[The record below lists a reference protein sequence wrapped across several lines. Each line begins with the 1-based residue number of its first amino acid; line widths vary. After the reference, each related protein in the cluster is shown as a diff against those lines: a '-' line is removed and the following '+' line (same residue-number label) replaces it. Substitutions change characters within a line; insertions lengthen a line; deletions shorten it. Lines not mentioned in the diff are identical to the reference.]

1 MNQTPQRKATEEKR
15 WVSGGLPQLQLIQAG
30 HGRPLSS
37 RCEGS
42 SAGPARRRCARCVGL
57 TGRRCPAPC
66 CLPTACPLP
75 AGHRQPRS
83 ASAATSKPSEGGRGS
98 APCLGSPGSRPH
110 TGTAAGRQQLSPQQG
125 PGQHSTAPFAFS
137 KPPCNLPSG
146 IVRIFY
152 FLLFIYLFFSSLQT
166 AGRAVCRG
174 TQLPG
179 GKKRGQPARRQHP
192 TPCRLPQ
199 RQAGRGSG
207 HGTGSTARAAGAG
220 PGGSGHPATARRSP
234 RPPRRQGLYPSAEG
248 YRAPARRLPTEAVL
262 RLLRQRFVRGRP
274 IG

>member
-1 MNQTPQRKATEEKR
+1 M
-15 WVSGGLPQLQLIQAG
+15 SGWLPQLQLIQAG

-83 ASAATSKPSEGGRGS
+83 ASEATSKPSEGGRGS

-152 FLLFIYLFFSSLQT
+152 FLLFIYLFIYFPPCRQRAGLCAGAQGVSCPGEKKEGSRPGGSTPRPAGSHSARQGEAAAT
-166 AGRAVCRG
+166 APGAPPGRPGLAPGAAG
-174 TQLPG
+174 TRPPPAAPRALPG
-179 GKKRGQPARRQHP
+179 GRAYIPPRKV
-192 TPCRLPQ
+192 
-199 RQAGRGSG
+199 
-207 HGTGSTARAAGAG
+207 TGLRH
-220 PGGSGHPATARRSP
+220 GGSRRK
-234 RPPRRQGLYPSAEG
+234 RC
-248 YRAPARRLPTEAVL
+248 
-262 RLLRQRFVRGRP
+262 
-274 IG
+274 